1 MRSPSSIIEDL
12 TTLNQIAETLN
23 RATDVQSALS
33 TTLAHL
39 VEVIGLETAWV
50 TLIDPSS
57 QDQESEELFFLA
69 AHHNL
74 PPGLNPDNQDAWSE
88 ICECQHLLRQGKLLE
103 AYNEVRCSRLA
114 SAKGDRRGLV
124 MHASTPLRSG
134 DQKLGILNV
143 AADDW
148 SSFNA
153 HSLALLTNVGNM
165 MGIALERAR
174 LFDLLR
180 EKRVNEQ
187 AALLELSSQL
197 LSRLN
202 FEDLRSYLVS
212 EVKRLLECDACTIF
226 MPNESL
232 ERLDFIAANGWM
244 NDPVA
249 AKRHIPNEAD
259 SGPGWV
265 MRTQRPLLVEDLQKS
280 DPTSWTPEWL
290 MEEGFRGHAIVPLV
304 AEGRSIGALGI
315 NSREPRLLS
324 EDELNFLQLMANQ
337 ASIAIETNRLYL
349 EGIERQRMEDELNVG
364 RKIQL
369 SLLPKSL
376 PTVPG
381 WEFAVHYQPARQV
394 GGDFYDVFTLPN
406 LENQIGLFIGDV
418 SGKGVPAA
426 LFMAMS
432 RTMLRST
439 MLSGRNPS
447 QALVRANELIQK
459 DSQADLFLSA
469 ICASFNAR
477 TGHFT
482 YANAGHNRPIL
493 LRASTGNIQE
503 LKARGIILGEFTEI
517 ELEEKKVE
525 LLPGDILVCYTD
537 GVTDTINAQQQS
549 FNEERLFEIIS
560 SHHDATAEEMLSAI
574 LDEIRRFA
582 GDTAQTDDLTLV
594 IVRRRSES

>member
-1 MRSPSSIIEDL
+1 MHSHNSIIDDL

-23 RATDVQSALS
+23 RATDVQSALN
-33 TTLAHL
+33 TTLARL
-39 VEVIGLETAWV
+39 VELMGLETGWIF
-50 TLIDPSS
+50 LFDPSKDHHS
-57 QDQESEELFFLA
+57 GDPFLLA

-74 PPGLNPDNQDAWSE
+74 PPGIAPENQLIWGGG
-88 ICECQHLLRQGKLLE
+88 CKCQDLCKEGKLSQ
-103 AYNEVRCSRLA
+103 AYNEVRCTRLA
-114 SAKGDRRGLV
+114 SAEGDRRGLAV
-124 MHASTPLRSG
+124 HASTPLRSG

-143 AADDW
+143 AGVDW
-148 SSFNA
+148 SSFTP

-187 AALLELSSQL
+187 TALLELSSHL

-202 FEDLRSYLVS
+202 FEDLSSYLVS
-212 EVKRLLECDACTIF
+212 EVRRLLDCDACAIF
-226 MPNESL
+226 MPNESH
-232 ERLDFIAANGWM
+232 EWLDFVAASGWWS
-244 NDPVA
+244 DPVTT
-249 AKRHIPNEAD
+249 KRHIPNEAN

-265 MRTQRPLLVEDLQKS
+265 MRTQRPLLVEDLQMS

-304 AEGRSIGALGI
+304 AEGHSIGALAI
-315 NSREPRLLS
+315 NSREPRLLN

-337 ASIAIETNRLYL
+337 AAIAIETNRLHL
-349 EGIERQRMEDELNVG
+349 EEIERQRIEEELAVG
-364 RKIQL
+364 RQIQL

-376 PTVPG
+376 PTIPG

-394 GGDFYDVFTLPN
+394 GGDFYDVFPLPN

-493 LRASTGNIQE
+493 MRANTGTVQD
-503 LKARGIILGEFTEI
+503 LKARGIILGEFDDI
-517 ELEEKKVE
+517 ELEQDEAE
-525 LLPGDILVCYTD
+525 LLPGDVFVCYTD
-537 GVTDTINAQQQS
+537 GVTDAINAQQQS
-549 FNEERLFEIIS
+549 FDEQRLFEIIS
-560 SHHDATAEEMLSAI
+560 SHHDASAEEMLSAI
-574 LDEIRRFA
+574 LDETRRFV
-582 GDTAQTDDLTLV
+582 GDTAQIDDMTLV
-594 IVRRRSES
+594 IVKRQPSS